1 MSKWYQLQTSQV
13 VEELQTDP
21 YDGLTEQEAKARLE
35 KFGPNELVEKGG
47 RGPLLILWDQM
58 RDLMVIVL
66 LVAAVVSFLLDEQSD
81 AIIILAIVVLN
92 AAIGFSQ
99 EYRAEQA
106 IAALKKLSV
115 PNVQVRRGGHTVEIS
130 ALQLVPGDIVK
141 LETGGYIPADG
152 RVLEEVNLKIEEAA
166 LTGESEPVEKN
177 IDAINKEDVGIGDRH
192 NMVFMGTVVTY
203 GRGTVIITETG
214 MNTQLGNIAD
224 LIQGVEEEQTPLQ
237 RRLDYLGKV
246 LAVGALVIIA
256 VVVLLGLLRGEPL
269 EELFLVGISM
279 AVAAVPEGLPAVVAI
294 TLALGAQR
302 MLKRNALIRR
312 LPAVETLGSV
322 TVICSDKTGTLTQNR
337 MTVKLLDVV
346 GHSQD
351 IETLVNTKGIII
363 DAELDAEKPPTE
375 RTLSLLVKAGALCND
390 AVLERDEDGQ
400 EKVIGDPTE
409 GALIVAAA
417 ELGYTKEMLED
428 QLPRIGEV
436 PFTSE
441 RKRMTTIHAA
451 DVERPMIEEE
461 WREVPYIAF
470 CKGATDSLLDVCSQ
484 IWTGDTLLPMD
495 EVMVERVNEANARQA
510 QLGQRVLGV
519 AFRAMDELP
528 EKYTVENVEKEFI
541 FIGLVSMIDPP
552 RPEVKGA
559 VAKARSAGVRP
570 VMITGDHPLTAQY
583 IAEDLTIAKGGK
595 FLTGKDLAQMPI
607 QDLEAIVDDVSV
619 YARVSPEHKLNIV
632 EALQDKGQIVAMTG
646 DGVNDAPA
654 LKKADIGVAMGIT
667 GTDVSKEASEM
678 VLLDDNFATIVSA
691 IEEGRTIFDNI
702 RKFIKYTLS
711 SNIGELFVMLAA
723 PFLGMPLPLAAAQ
736 ILWINLVTDGL
747 PGLAL
752 AVEES
757 EEGIMKRPPWHPKES
772 IFSRG
777 MGWRIIWIGT
787 LMGLISLGA
796 GYFYWFEDPKG
807 VWQTMV
813 FTTLVLA
820 QMGNALAIRSNTES
834 VFKIGLFSNRLMVI
848 AIATTFFLQ
857 MVLIYVPFFQRFFN
871 TKPLSARDLIFAL
884 LISVIVFVA
893 VEIEKWIR
901 RILKRRRDQNAAG

>member
-1 MSKWYQLQTSQV
+1 MSEWYQFETSEV
-13 VEELQTDP
+13 IENLQTDP
-21 YDGLTEQEAKARLE
+21 RDGLSDEEARLRLE
-35 KFGPNELVEKGG
+35 KYGPNELIEKGSKS
-47 RGPLLILWDQM
+47 PWLIIWDQM
-58 RDLMVIVL
+58 KELMVVVL
-66 LVAAVVSFLLDEQSD
+66 LVAAIVSLLLGEYSD
-81 AIIILAIVVLN
+81 AVIILAIVVLN

-115 PNVQVRRGGHTVEIS
+115 PNVHVRRSGRTEEIS
-130 ALQLVPGDIVK
+130 ALQLVPGDVVR
-141 LETGGYIPADG
+141 LETGGYVPADG
-152 RVLEEVNLKIEEAA
+152 RILEEVNLKVEEAA
-166 LTGESEPVEKN
+166 LTGESEAVEKN
-177 IDAINKEDVGIGDRH
+177 TAAISEDDVAIGDRH

-203 GRGTVIITETG
+203 GRGTIAITDTG
-214 MNTQLGNIAD
+214 MNTELGNIAD

-237 RRLDYLGKV
+237 RRLDYLGKI
-246 LAVGALVIIA
+246 LAAAALVIIA
-256 VVVLLGLLRGEPL
+256 LVVVLGLLRGEAL
-269 EELFLVGISM
+269 EDLFLVGISM

-337 MTVKLLDVV
+337 MTVKLLDVI
-346 GHSQD
+346 GRSQD
-351 IETLVNTKGIII
+351 IETLVNSKGIVF
-363 DAELDAEKPPTE
+363 DAELDAEQPPEE

-390 AVLERDEDGQ
+390 AVLETDEDGT
-400 EKVIGDPTE
+400 ERVIGDPTE

-417 ELGYTKEMLED
+417 ELGYTKELLEN
-428 QLPRIGEV
+428 QMPRIGEV

-441 RKRMTTIHAA
+441 RKRMTTIHKA
-451 DVERPMIEEE
+451 DVERPFIEEA
-461 WREVPYIAF
+461 WREIPYIAF
-470 CKGATDSLLDVCSQ
+470 CKGATDSLLDVCDH
-484 IWTGDTLLPMD
+484 IWTGQEILPINGEMS
-495 EVMVERVNEANARQA
+495 ERVLAANARQA

-519 AFRAMDELP
+519 AFRTMEDLPVKPSKEL
-528 EKYTVENVEKEFI
+528 VEKELI
-541 FIGLVSMIDPP
+541 FVGLISMIDPP
-552 RPEVKGA
+552 RPEVKNA
-559 VAKARSAGVRP
+559 VGTARKAGVRP

-583 IAEDLTIAKGGK
+583 IAQDLTIADNEHN
-595 FLTGKDLAQMPI
+595 LTGRDLTQMTVT
-607 QDLEAIVDDVSV
+607 DLERVVDDVSV

-632 EALQDKGQIVAMTG
+632 EALQDKGQVVAMTG

-667 GTDVSKEASEM
+667 GTDVSKEAADM

-711 SNIGELFVMLAA
+711 SNTGELFVMLIA
-723 PFLGMPLPLAAAQ
+723 PFLGMPLPMTAAQ

-757 EEGIMKRPPWHPKES
+757 EKGIMQRPPWNPKES

-777 MGWRIIWIGT
+777 MGWRVIWIGM
-787 LMGLISLGA
+787 LMGLISLGI
-796 GYFYWFEDPKG
+796 GYIYWLEDPQG
-807 VWQTMV
+807 VWQTMI

-820 QMGNALAIRSNTES
+820 QMGNAMAIRSNTES
-834 VFKIGLFSNRLMVI
+834 VFKIGLFSNRLMNI
-848 AIATTFFLQ
+848 AIAVTFLLQ
-857 MVLIYVPFFQRFFN
+857 LVLIYVPFFQRFFN
-871 TKPLSARDLIFAL
+871 TKPLTLRDLVIAL
-884 LISVIVFVA
+884 VISLVVFIA

-901 RILKRRRDQNAAG
+901 RVRVRRRSKQSL

>member
-1 MSKWYQLQTSQV
+1 MSEWYQLEVSQV
-13 VEELQTDP
+13 IERLQTDP
-21 YDGLTEQEAKARLE
+21 KNGLSEEEAKKRLE
-35 KFGPNELVEKGG
+35 KYGHNELVEKGG

-58 RDLMVIVL
+58 KDLMVVVL
-66 LVAAVVSFLLDEQSD
+66 LVAAIVSFLLGEISD
-81 AIIILAIVVLN
+81 AMIILAIVVLN

-115 PNVQVRRGGHTVEIS
+115 PNVQVRRGGHTVGIS

-141 LETGGYIPADG
+141 LETGGYVPADG

-166 LTGESEPVEKN
+166 LTGESEAVEKSTA
-177 IDAINKEDVGIGDRH
+177 AINKKDIGIGDRY

-203 GRGTVIITETG
+203 GRGTVVITETG
-214 MNTQLGNIAD
+214 MNTELGNIAD

-246 LAVGALVIIA
+246 LAAGALVIIA
-256 VVVLLGLLRGEPL
+256 VVVLLGVLRGEPL
-269 EELFLVGISM
+269 EELFLIGISM

-322 TVICSDKTGTLTQNR
+322 TVICSDKTGTLTENR

-346 GHSQD
+346 GRTQD
-351 IETLVNTKGIII
+351 IETLVNMKGVIA
-363 DAELDAEKPPTE
+363 DAELNAEKPPVQ
-375 RTLSLLVKAGALCND
+375 RTLSLLIKAGALCND
-390 AVLERDEDGQ
+390 AVLEKDEDGR
-400 EKVIGDPTE
+400 ERIIGDPTE

-417 ELGYTKEMLED
+417 ELGYSKEMLEE

-451 DVERPMIEEE
+451 DVERPMMEEE
-461 WREVPYIAF
+461 WQDVPYVAF
-470 CKGATDSLLDVCSQ
+470 SKGAADSLLEVCDE
-484 IWTGDTLLPMD
+484 IWTGDELLPMD
-495 EVMVERVNEANARQA
+495 EEMVERVNAANARQA

-519 AFRAMDELP
+519 AFRALDELP
-528 EKYTVENVEKEFI
+528 DKFTVASIEKGLI
-541 FIGLVSMIDPP
+541 FVGLVSMIDPP

-559 VAKARSAGVRP
+559 VATARTAGVRP

-583 IAEDLTIAKGGK
+583 IAEDLTIATNKK
-595 FLTGKDLAQMPI
+595 NLTGRDLAKMSVAE
-607 QDLEAIVDDVSV
+607 LEAVVDDVSV

-632 EALQDKGQIVAMTG
+632 EALQQKGQIVAMTG

-667 GTDVSKEASEM
+667 GTDVSKEAAEM
-678 VLLDDNFATIVSA
+678 VLLDDNFATIVAA
-691 IEEGRTIFDNI
+691 IDEGRTIFDNI

-711 SNIGELFVMLAA
+711 SNIGELFVMLVA
-723 PFLGMPLPLAAAQ
+723 PFLGMPLPLAAPQ

-757 EEGIMKRPPWHPKES
+757 EEGIMKRPPWDPQES

-777 MGWRIIWIGT
+777 MGWRIIWIGA
-787 LMGLISLGA
+787 LMGLISLA
-796 GYFYWFEDPKG
+796 VGYVYWLNDPQG

-813 FTTLVLA
+813 FTILVFA

-848 AIATTFFLQ
+848 AIATTFILQ
-857 MVLIYVPFFQRFFN
+857 LVLIYVPFFQRFFN
-871 TKPLSARDLIFAL
+871 TKPLSALDFTIAL
-884 LISVIVFVA
+884 LISLIVFIA
-893 VEIEKWIR
+893 VEVEKWVR
-901 RILKRRRDQNAAG
+901 RLRKRRQERETAG

>member
-1 MSKWYQLQTSQV
+1 MSEWYQLEANQV
-13 VEELQTDP
+13 IEKLQTDP
-21 YDGLTEQEAKARLE
+21 KNGLTEEEAKKRLE
-35 KFGPNELVEKGG
+35 KYGLNELVEKGG
-47 RGPLLILWDQM
+47 RSPLLILWDQM
-58 RDLMVIVL
+58 KDLMVVVL
-66 LVAAVVSFLLDEQSD
+66 LVAAVVSFLLGENSD
-81 AIIILAIVVLN
+81 AIIILAIVILN

-115 PNVQVRRGGHTVEIS
+115 PNVQVRRSSHTVEIS
-130 ALQLVPGDIVK
+130 ALQLVPGDVVK
-141 LETGGYIPADG
+141 LETGGYVPADG

-166 LTGESEPVEKN
+166 LTGESEAVEKSTA
-177 IDAINKEDVGIGDRH
+177 AISRKDVSIGDRH

-203 GRGTVIITETG
+203 GRGTIVITETG
-214 MNTQLGNIAD
+214 MNTELGNIAD

-246 LAVGALVIIA
+246 LAAGALVIIA
-256 VVVLLGLLRGEPL
+256 VVVILGLLRGEPL
-269 EELFLVGISM
+269 EELFLIGISM

-346 GHSQD
+346 GRTQD
-351 IETLVNTKGIII
+351 IETLVDMKGVIA
-363 DAELDAEKPPTE
+363 DAELDAEKPPE
-375 RTLSLLVKAGALCND
+375 QRTLSLLIKAGALCND
-390 AVLERDEDGQ
+390 AILEKDEEGR
-400 EKVIGDPTE
+400 ERVIGDPTE

-417 ELGYTKEMLED
+417 ELGYSKEMLEE

-441 RKRMTTIHAA
+441 RKRMTTIHEA
-451 DVERPMIEEE
+451 DVERPMMEEE
-461 WREVPYIAF
+461 WQDVPYVAF
-470 CKGATDSLLDVCSQ
+470 SKGATDSLLEVCDE
-484 IWTGDTLLPMD
+484 IWTGDELLPMD
-495 EVMVERVNEANARQA
+495 EEMVERVNAANARQA

-519 AFRAMDELP
+519 AFRALDELP
-528 EKYTVENVEKEFI
+528 EKFTVENIEKELI
-541 FIGLVSMIDPP
+541 FVGLVSMIDPP
-552 RPEVKGA
+552 RPEVKAA
-559 VAKARSAGVRP
+559 VATARTAGVRP

-583 IAEDLTIAKGGK
+583 IAEDLAISQNKK
-595 FLTGKDLAQMPI
+595 NLTG
-607 QDLEAIVDDVSV
+607 QDLTRMTVADLEKVVDTISV

-632 EALQDKGQIVAMTG
+632 EALQEKGQIVAMTG

-667 GTDVSKEASEM
+667 GTDVSKEAAEM
-678 VLLDDNFATIVSA
+678 VLLDDNFATIVAA
-691 IEEGRTIFDNI
+691 IDEGRTIFDNI

-757 EEGIMKRPPWHPKES
+757 EEGIMKRPPWDPQES

-777 MGWRIIWIGT
+777 MGWRIIWIGA
-787 LMGLISLGA
+787 LMGLISLTV
-796 GYFYWFEDPKG
+796 GYIYWLNDPEG

-813 FTTLVLA
+813 FTILVLA

-848 AIATTFFLQ
+848 AIATTLILQ
-857 MVLIYVPFFQRFFN
+857 LVLIYVPFFQRFFN
-871 TKPLSARDLIFAL
+871 TKPLTAGDFIIAL
-884 LISVIVFVA
+884 LISLIVFIT
-893 VEIEKWIR
+893 VEVEKWIR
-901 RILKRRRDQNAAG
+901 RIRKRRQQKEQVR